1 MLVLCGY
8 RRGLREEHR
17 VQIQFKHRKNKSG
30 DFLTCLSHAQKKNK
44 CHLVK
49 TGSCSGLDNGTFS
62 QLLQKCSR
70 KLVLQEQLDGSSG
83 SKQAPLISL
92 FRPCWICVPQTH
104 LFKEKSGLLGGKIRG
119 AALRPP
125 VLTPSQSPQ
134 IHFCKKNLL

>member
-1 MLVLCGY
+1 MCLCCVATEEASEQSTEFKSSSNAEKKI
-8 RRGLREEHR
+8 RR
-17 VQIQFKHRKNKSG
+17 FSNP
-30 DFLTCLSHAQKKNK
+30 SHAQKKNK

-83 SKQAPLISL
+83 SKQAPLVSL

-125 VLTPSQSPQ
+125 V
-134 IHFCKKNLL
+134 